1 MSSEVNFE
9 VMSGLGVITLTRPD
23 VLNALSHEMCVLIH
37 DKLDE
42 WQAADDIKAV
52 VVRGAGNK
60 AFCAGGD
67 VRAIVDQGHER
78 NVAASE
84 FFAAEYRLNAKIFH
98 FQKPYIVLLDGI
110 VMGGGVG
117 VSIHGSHRIVTEN
130 TLFAM
135 PECAIGLVP
144 DVGASHFLPRMPGAV
159 GTYLGMTGARLMG
172 SDVLYTGVGTA
183 YMASEKLEQLIS
195 KLADEEI
202 GTCDDVDTIVAEFAE
217 DPGPAP
223 LDEFRDL
230 IDAAFGENSAED
242 IFDHLSIIDHDWA
255 RETHAVL
262 SKLSPISLKVIVE
275 ELQRGSKLDFDD
287 CMVMEYR
294 IVSAITAYDSD
305 FYEGVRALLL
315 DKDHDPN
322 WIPATLEE
330 VSNDMV
336 LAHFQIPAGGDLLL

>member
-1 MSSEVNFE
+1 MSSEINFE
-9 VMSGLGVITLTRPD
+9 VMSGLGIITLTRPD
-23 VLNALSHEMCVLIH
+23 VLNALSRDMCVSIYDML
-37 DKLDE
+37 E
-42 WQAADDIKAV
+42 QWQIDSAVKAV
-52 VVRGAGNK
+52 VIRGAGNK

-67 VRAIVDQGHER
+67 VRAIVDQGPDR
-78 NVAASE
+78 NIAATE
-84 FFAAEYRLNAKIFH
+84 FFAAEYRLNAKLYH
-98 FQKPYIVLLDGI
+98 FEKPFIALLDGI

-144 DVGASHFLPRMPGAV
+144 DVGASHFLPRMPGAI
-159 GTYLGMTGARLMG
+159 GTYLGMTGARLKG
-172 SDVLYTGVGTA
+172 SDVLYAGIGTA
-183 YMASEKLEQLIS
+183 YMASEKLEQLIA
-195 KLADEEI
+195 KLANAEI
-202 GTCDDVDTIVAEFAE
+202 SDHDDVDVIIAEFAD
-217 DPGPAP
+217 DPGMAP

-230 IDAAFGENSAED
+230 IDAAFSENSLED

-275 ELQRGSKLDFDD
+275 ELQRGAKLDFDD

-305 FYEGVRALLL
+305 FYEGVRAVLL
-315 DKDHDPN
+315 DKDHNPN
-322 WIPATLEE
+322 WIPGSVDE
-330 VSNDMV
+330 VTNEMV
-336 LAHFQIPAGGDLLL
+336 LAHFQIPPAGDLVL